1 LIIDAH
7 LHLDER
13 HDGTV
18 QGAAKELN
26 RQIHEAGISRV
37 VALHLQ
43 TQGWSM
49 HEFADA
55 IAPYPSIKGFVN
67 LHPHHENP
75 GIELREAVEKLGF
88 IGLKLHP
95 RLQEFGVDD
104 IETQKLAAIAGE
116 MNLPVLIDAFPDGT
130 HLMQGFDPVRYAN
143 LARSCPKTR
152 FIWAH
157 MGGHKVIDFMML
169 AKRLPN
175 VCMDCS
181 YSLLYYRSSSVPND
195 LVYAMRSMRF
205 DRIFYGSDYP
215 DRPLKVSLDM
225 AVDQL
230 RSLNVTD
237 AEMEKLLYAN
247 AAEFFRWPE

>member
-1 LIIDAH
+1 MIIDAH

-18 QGAAKELN
+18 RGAAQELN
-26 RQIHEAGISRV
+26 RQILESDISRV

-49 HEFADA
+49 HEFAEA
-55 IAPYPSIKGFVN
+55 IAPYPRIKGFVN
-67 LHPHHENP
+67 LHPHRSNP
-75 GIELREAVEKLGF
+75 EVELIEAVEKLGF

-104 IETQKLAAIAGE
+104 VETQKLAAAAGE
-116 MNLPVLIDAFPDGT
+116 MDLPVLIDAFPDGT
-130 HLMQGFDPVRYAN
+130 HLMQDFNAIRYAN

-152 FIWAH
+152 FVWAH
-157 MGGHKVIDFMML
+157 MGGHKVLDFMML

-175 VCMDCS
+175 VYMDFS
-181 YSLLYYRSSSVPND
+181 YSFLYYRGSSIPQD

-205 DRIFYGSDYP
+205 ERVFYGSDYP

-225 AVDQL
+225 AVKQL
-230 RSLNVTD
+230 HSLDVSESD
-237 AEMEKLLYAN
+237 MEKILYTN
-247 AAEFFRWPE
+247 AAQFFRWPD